1 MPSAFGRKGAP
12 GIVTA
17 FKPFSPKQMQALT
30 WWCPGSPH
38 SGKSGIICDGAVRSG
53 KTLCMSLSFVSWAFY
68 RFRDTA
74 FALCGKTVA
83 SLRRN
88 VLTPLTEQLTALGFT
103 CTFKISR
110 SELTVRRDGRENRFY
125 LFCGRDESSAALIQG
140 MTLGGVLLDEVAL
153 MPRSFVEQALARCS
167 LEGATY
173 WFNCNPEHPYHW
185 FYKEWI
191 QKAAEKQVLY
201 LHFQMTDNPS
211 LSPAVLR
218 RYKRL
223 YSGTFYRRFVEGR
236 WVAADGLV
244 YPMFDPKRHVGA
256 PAAPAGP
263 WYLSCDY
270 GTVNP
275 FSLGLWCRDGDAWCR
290 VAEYYHSGR
299 ATGVQLTDEEY
310 YAHLCEL
317 AGDRPI
323 AALII
328 DPSAASFAET
338 VLRHGR
344 YPVLKADNDVVAGI
358 HRVSRALQQAQIKI
372 APGCK
377 DALRE
382 FSLYQ
387 WDNSLRRDAPK
398 KENDHAMD
406 DIRYFVSTVLN
417 GEEPGG
423 VCALAVERK

>member
-1 MPSAFGRKGAP
+1 MRFA
-12 GIVTA
+12 
-17 FKPFSPKQMQALT
+17 PFSKKQLRVLT
-30 WWCPGSPH
+30 WWRPGSPDRQ
-38 SGKSGIICDGAVRSG
+38 KDAILCDGAVRSG
-53 KTLCMSLSFVSWAFY
+53 KTLCLSLSFVMWATHCFSGQ
-68 RFRDTA
+68 D
-74 FALCGKTVA
+74 FALCGKTIL
-83 SLRRN
+83 SLQRNLLEPLLPILRGMGYRCRFAAGRR
-88 VLTPLTEQLTALGFT
+88 VLTVGLG
-103 CTFKISR
+103 R
-110 SELTVRRDGRENRFY
+110 HENRFY
-125 LFCGRDESSAALIQG
+125 LFGGRDEGSASLIQG
-140 MTLGGVLLDEVAL
+140 VTLAGVLLDEAAL

-275 FSLGLWCRDGDAWCR
+275 FSLGLWCRDGECWCR

-310 YAHLCEL
+310 YAHLCDL

-417 GEEPGG
+417 GREPGG

>member
-1 MPSAFGRKGAP
+1 MRFA
-12 GIVTA
+12 
-17 FKPFSPKQMQALT
+17 PFSKKQLRVLT
-30 WWCPGSPH
+30 WWRPGSPDRQ
-38 SGKSGIICDGAVRSG
+38 KDAILCDGAVRSG
-53 KTLCMSLSFVSWAFY
+53 KTLCLSLSFVMWATHCFSGQ
-68 RFRDTA
+68 D
-74 FALCGKTVA
+74 FALCGKTIL
-83 SLRRN
+83 SLQRNLLEPLLPILRGMGYRCRFAAGRR
-88 VLTPLTEQLTALGFT
+88 VLTVGLG
-103 CTFKISR
+103 R
-110 SELTVRRDGRENRFY
+110 HENRVY
-125 LFCGRDESSAALIQG
+125 LFGGRDEGSASLIQG
-140 MTLGGVLLDEVAL
+140 VTLAGVLLDEVAL

>member
-1 MPSAFGRKGAP
+1 M
-12 GIVTA
+12 TA

-125 LFCGRDESSAALIQG
+125 LFGGRDESSAALIQG

-256 PAAPAGP
+256 PGQRLSGP
-263 WYLSCDY
+263 GISLATTARSI
-270 GTVNP
+270 P
-275 FSLGLWCRDGDAWCR
+275 FPWGCG
-290 VAEYYHSGR
+290 
-299 ATGVQLTDEEY
+299 
-310 YAHLCEL
+310 
-317 AGDRPI
+317 
-323 AALII
+323 
-328 DPSAASFAET
+328 AET
-338 VLRHGR
+338 EMPGAGWRSITT
-344 YPVLKADNDVVAGI
+344 PVEP
-358 HRVSRALQQAQIKI
+358 
-372 APGCK
+372 PGC
-377 DALRE
+377 
-382 FSLYQ
+382 SLLMRNTMPTCAN
-387 WDNSLRRDAPK
+387 WRGIGPLRR
-398 KENDHAMD
+398 
-406 DIRYFVSTVLN
+406 
-417 GEEPGG
+417 
-423 VCALAVERK
+423 